1 PTAARIS
8 RIEHLTAAESF
19 HVGRCGGHA
28 GARIKIVFS
37 ARRQESGSV
46 YDAPARRRRSSST
59 SSSSAMSSS
68 ISIWPASEPSSSIS
82 TIMLLD
88 ELPEPSPSASA
99 PPARPRPPFESAA
112 RLLALLA
119 PAPPLHCDA
128 PLLLASP
135 TPTTLSKMSSGT
147 EFEAGRDAPPA
158 LLTPISAAA
167 VAALELLA
175 AGGGVKAAAGRRR
188 LPLALTPLPP
198 TAADLG
204 EDFGDAFANS
214 CWAGDKLRFFYLQI
228 FITEPIGQSALLPQ
242 LDELVESHQPVAF
255 GHELVGFLIEY
266 RVRRIVGHGILAHQ
280 AEVAPEIGDVSV
292 LIGVDFGSNSAQ
304 IHGVCDDLR
313 IARRDVVSDGLGE
326 DAVDIPPDQLL
337 VQPDQQRPHRLLVLR
352 HLVGA
357 GGSGEVRGA
366 GVIRHGAAK
375 LKKASTG
382 QAVQNRLN
390 TFVGLSAGLY
400 KQHVMLAGELQA
412 FVSANLAFGLND
424 NMSYSYNG
432 TNSVD
437 STDSVRVKV
446 VFGDR
451 IFVSQLPP
459 TMSYAELSEFVANML
474 DLYESQP
481 FTIKWLD
488 EEKDPCTL
496 TSDMETHEAF
506 RLYHANKENEL
517 LLHVFASVPARPGMP
532 CQGETSELYRK
543 GAMRRKKNY
552 VFMGHKF
559 QPKRFKTQMVCALCN
574 STIWG
579 LGASGVKCTQCRMLV
594 HKRCYRYANHQC
606 GQLPPQPRPAAGG
619 SLRGQAGEQPVN
631 SAAKPQPPAVVND
644 STNEYKVEPVAPPSR
659 QSQQKSRDPLAD
671 FALLRVIGRGS
682 YAKVLQVEHKQTRRI
697 YAMKVIKKELV
708 TDEEDIE
715 WVQTEKHVF
724 EQATNHPFLVGLHS
738 CFQTDS
744 RTVIARI
751 DQTEFDGFEYVNP
764 LIMTK
769 EDSV

>member
-1 PTAARIS
+1 
-8 RIEHLTAAESF
+8 
-19 HVGRCGGHA
+19 
-28 GARIKIVFS
+28 
-37 ARRQESGSV
+37 
-46 YDAPARRRRSSST
+46 
-59 SSSSAMSSS
+59 
-68 ISIWPASEPSSSIS
+68 
-82 TIMLLD
+82 
-88 ELPEPSPSASA
+88 
-99 PPARPRPPFESAA
+99 
-112 RLLALLA
+112 
-119 PAPPLHCDA
+119 
-128 PLLLASP
+128 
-135 TPTTLSKMSSGT
+135 
-147 EFEAGRDAPPA
+147 
-158 LLTPISAAA
+158 
-167 VAALELLA
+167 
-175 AGGGVKAAAGRRR
+175 
-188 LPLALTPLPP
+188 
-198 TAADLG
+198 
-204 EDFGDAFANS
+204 
-214 CWAGDKLRFFYLQI
+214 
-228 FITEPIGQSALLPQ
+228 
-242 LDELVESHQPVAF
+242 
-255 GHELVGFLIEY
+255 
-266 RVRRIVGHGILAHQ
+266 
-280 AEVAPEIGDVSV
+280 
-292 LIGVDFGSNSAQ
+292 
-304 IHGVCDDLR
+304 
-313 IARRDVVSDGLGE
+313 
-326 DAVDIPPDQLL
+326 
-337 VQPDQQRPHRLLVLR
+337 
-352 HLVGA
+352 
-357 GGSGEVRGA
+357 
-366 GVIRHGAAK
+366 
-375 LKKASTG
+375 
-382 QAVQNRLN
+382 
-390 TFVGLSAGLY
+390 
-400 KQHVMLAGELQA
+400 
-412 FVSANLAFGLND
+412 
-424 NMSYSYNG
+424 MSYSYNG

-579 LGASGVKCTQCRMLV
+579 LGAGGVKCTQCRMLV

-606 GQLPPQPRPAAGG
+606 GQLPPQPRPATGG
-619 SLRGQAGEQPVN
+619 SLRGQAGEQPGN

-744 RTVIARI
+744 RLFFVIEFVNGGDLMFHMQRYRKLSEDSARFYAAEISCALHFLHQKGIIYRDLKLDNVLLDSEGHIKLTDYGMCKEGISATNLASTFCGTPNYIAPEILTGDPYGFSVDYWALGVLMYEMMVGKSPWDLSAQGNNTEDALFQLILSKTLRMPRTLTRRASSVLEGFLEKNPSKRLGCKSVEDFVSIKDHAFFRCLPSWEKLEDRQLPPPYRPEIRDEKDLSHFDTLFTNEPVQFTPDNPTVIARI